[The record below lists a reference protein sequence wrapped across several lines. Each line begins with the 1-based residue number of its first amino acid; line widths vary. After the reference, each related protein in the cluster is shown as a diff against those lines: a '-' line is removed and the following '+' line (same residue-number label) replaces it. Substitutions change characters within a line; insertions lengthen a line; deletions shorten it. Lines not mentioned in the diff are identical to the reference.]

1 MPPHCG
7 TGKTPSL
14 SYRNRYRR
22 RSRLGAQAVGRTI
35 RCDTWCYTFVV
46 PTTRPRHPV
55 TETDEI
61 ADVLDAAAQRW
72 SDVPRAKLVQLV
84 LLDWARG
91 GRSPA
96 ARADARADLAGSLP
110 GSAALY
116 DRTEDW
122 PA

>member
-1 MPPHCG
+1 M
-7 TGKTPSL
+7 
-14 SYRNRYRR
+14 
-22 RSRLGAQAVGRTI
+22 
-35 RCDTWCYTFVV
+35 

-72 SDVPRAKLVQLV
+72 PDLPRAKLVQLV
-84 LLDWARG
+84 LLDWDRG

-96 ARADARADLAGSLP
+96 ARADARAGLAGSLP
-110 GSAALY
+110 GSAELY

-122 PA
+122 PG

>member
-1 MPPHCG
+1 M
-7 TGKTPSL
+7 
-14 SYRNRYRR
+14 
-22 RSRLGAQAVGRTI
+22 
-35 RCDTWCYTFVV
+35 

-61 ADVLDAAAQRW
+61 AEALDAAAQRW
-72 SDVPRAKLVQLV
+72 SGAPRAKLVQLV
-84 LLDWARG
+84 LLDWAQG

>member
-1 MPPHCG
+1 M
-7 TGKTPSL
+7 
-14 SYRNRYRR
+14 
-22 RSRLGAQAVGRTI
+22 
-35 RCDTWCYTFVV
+35 

-72 SDVPRAKLVQLV
+72 SGVSRAKLVQLV
-84 LLDWARG
+84 LLDWASG

-96 ARADARADLAGSLP
+96 ARAVARAELAGSLP
-110 GSAALY
+110 GSADLY
-116 DRTEDW
+116 DRSEDW